1 MEIIMTKEHVV
12 LSECSEDRLKAIE
25 RASEQKIS
33 VPVWEKVTLTIEEA
47 CAYSNI
53 GMGTIRKLLKEP
65 GCPFVLYIG
74 RKKLIKRKEFEQFIS
89 KSVSVEL

>member
-1 MEIIMTKEHVV
+1 MTKEHVV
-12 LSECSEDRLKAIE
+12 LSERSEDRLKVIE
-25 RASEQKIS
+25 RATEQKIS
-33 VPVWEKVTLTIEEA
+33 IPVWEKVTLTIEEA

-74 RKKLIKRKEFEQFIS
+74 KKKLIKRKEFEQFIS